1 MARTPILAAGGIV
14 VLDGQRPLIALVQ
27 RRKDNEWVLPKGKLK
42 RKEKAV
48 AAARREVI
56 EETGHEVRVHEFLGA
71 ISYRAG
77 GKPKLAQF
85 WRMQAVAESGRKPA
99 RDIKAVEWLPLESAI
114 EKLSLPLEQ
123 VFLRNIGP
131 RALKHRAESERA
143 MRERAARRPPPAV
156 RPEVPAVRVQAAAR
170 TEVTVPNLP
179 AVVTATPRKSF
190 FELIFGAFRRRATSR
205 TSA

>member
-14 VLDGQRPLIALVQ
+14 VLDGPRPLIALVQ
-27 RRKDNEWVLPKGKLK
+27 RRKDDDWVLPKGKLK
-42 RKEKAV
+42 PKEKAM

-56 EETGHEVRVHEFLGA
+56 EETGHDVRVHEFLGA

-85 WRMQAVAESGRKPA
+85 WRMQAVAESGRKLA

-131 RALKHRAESERA
+131 RALKHRAQSERST
-143 MRERAARRPPPAV
+143 RAAR
-156 RPEVPAVRVQAAAR
+156 PESAAR
-170 TEVTVPNLP
+170 AQATVRTEAAVPNLP
-179 AVVTATPRKSF
+179 AVVTTPATTRKSF
-190 FELIFGAFRRRATSR
+190 FELIFGAFRRRVTSR
-205 TSA
+205 T

>member
-14 VLDGQRPLIALVQ
+14 VLEGPRPLIALVQ

-42 RKEKAV
+42 RREKAV
-48 AAARREVI
+48 AAARREAI

-85 WRMQAVAESGRKPA
+85 WRMREAAESSRKPA

-131 RALKHRAESERA
+131 RALKPRPQSEPVPRRA
-143 MRERAARRPPPAV
+143 PPRTPAV
-156 RPEVPAVRVQAAAR
+156 RPEAAAVRAQAA
-170 TEVTVPNLP
+170 
-179 AVVTATPRKSF
+179 
-190 FELIFGAFRRRATSR
+190 
-205 TSA
+205 